1 MKWLESLDQFQS
13 SQFTFFEVNQCAE
26 MDTRPFFTTMRLE
39 FGLDKITRN
48 WALFYKMRVQ
58 GTQHILR
65 AFDGLAGFFINED
78 KIRFCFVE

>member
-39 FGLDKITRN
+39 FGLEKMKRILT
-48 WALFYKMRVQ
+48 LFYKMRVQ
-58 GTQHILR
+58 CIQHILR
-65 AFDGLAGFFINED
+65 TSHRFSGVFINEN
-78 KIRFCFVE
+78 